1 MLRPSLTF
9 FIGNGFVL
17 KRISAKSAYIDL
29 EQPGRFWQFP
39 ETLRMSEMGS
49 EPADDLPI
57 KEATKMGARAVCERR

>member
-49 EPADDLPI
+49 MTDRQFGW
-57 KEATKMGARAVCERR
+57 EACGLLGPVAR